1 MLYYVWKEGEREKET
16 PKEREE
22 RAMTRAWYKDVA
34 NYETGYKRVGDLTD
48 EELDKYEFYIEMA
61 DRWNDEQS
69 QTIDAIRAERRER
82 RQNKA

>member
-1 MLYYVWKEGEREKET
+1 
-16 PKEREE
+16 
-22 RAMTRAWYKDVA
+22 MTRAWYKDVA